1 MMAMP
6 NSLPSRQAQ
15 ARGFILIYVAG
26 ILLFLSATVM
36 GMAVALRLDT
46 QVLLRQKENLQSE
59 YRLEAGLQYTLAQ
72 LAKSAAIEGT
82 ASIDVQEK
90 ARMGGWKAGG
100 GLYQAEIGGGT
111 VTFLIEDAG
120 GALDLNTLSEEE
132 WKRYFTALSIGTAEE
147 AGLWARRMLEAKAL
161 AKQAGGATGFASI
174 DDVLALDTI
183 PAAARYGRAADSGD
197 AATGAGGAASVADAG
212 TPSTAPSSGTPAATG
227 KSGGYSGQV
236 PGMRELFSVGTG
248 MRQLEVNRSA
258 LPLFAA
264 MTTASVDQL
273 VKFEQARQAK
283 PLTVPE
289 AVQLLGESARP
300 VLYAG
305 KSPLLRL
312 RLETDAGPGRLGMAV
327 LLKSESNNYNVA
339 EKRLAPV
346 ALGASVFDV
355 KLQPPPME
363 GATAPATAAAPPAA
377 PGLAAPKQP

>member
-1 MMAMP
+1 MRRY
-6 NSLPSRQAQ
+6 PSSRQ

-72 LAKSAAIEGT
+72 LAKSAAIETT
-82 ASIDVQEK
+82 ATIDVQEK

-120 GALDLNTLSEEE
+120 GALDLNTLSEDE

-147 AGLWARRMLEAKAL
+147 AALWARRMLEAKAL

-183 PAAARYGRAADSGD
+183 PAAARYGRAADGGD
-197 AATGAGGAASVADAG
+197 AAAASGATAAAPDAGSTPATGA
-212 TPSTAPSSGTPAATG
+212 AATPG

-236 PGMRELFSVGTG
+236 PGMRDLFSVGTG
-248 MRQLEVNRSA
+248 MRQVEVNRSA

-264 MTTASVDQL
+264 LTTATLEQL
-273 VKFEQARQAK
+273 IKFDQARQAK

-300 VLYAG
+300 MLYAG

-312 RLETDAGPGRLGMAV
+312 RVETDAGPGRLGMTV
-327 LLKSESNNYNVA
+327 LLKSDNNNYTVA

-346 ALGASVFDV
+346 ALGASIFDV
-355 KLQPPPME
+355 KLQPPPAE
-363 GATAPATAAAPPAA
+363 SGSSAPMSAVPPPSPA
-377 PGLAAPKQP
+377 KSF

>member
-1 MMAMP
+1 MRKYP
-6 NSLPSRQAQ
+6 PSRQ

-72 LAKSAAIEGT
+72 LAKSAAIETT
-82 ASIDVQEK
+82 ATIDVQEK

-147 AGLWARRMLEAKAL
+147 AALWARRMLEAKAL
-161 AKQAGGATGFASI
+161 AKQAGGASGFAAI

-183 PAAARYGRAADSGD
+183 PAAARYGRAADAGD
-197 AATGAGGAASVADAG
+197 ATATGAGATPPDASSNTPVPAG
-212 TPSTAPSSGTPAATG
+212 SAPTPA

-236 PGMRELFSVGTG
+236 PGMRDLFSVGTG
-248 MRQLEVNRSA
+248 MRQVEVNRSA

-264 MTTASVDQL
+264 LTTASLEQL
-273 VKFEQARQAK
+273 IKFDQARQAK

-300 VLYAG
+300 MLYAG

-346 ALGASVFDV
+346 ALGASIFDV
-355 KLQPPPME
+355 KLQPPPAE
-363 GATAPATAAAPPAA
+363 GSSSAPMSAAPPPSPAK
-377 PGLAAPKQP
+377 PF